1 MQRFRWLAL
10 AAAATISLCLTS
22 IPADAA
28 RTGPPAART
37 TAAPAPRSAVGPVT
51 LGRVAPTG
59 SSACLVNFLWYQAF
73 QDPDKAP
80 YRVPYDGVVTSVSH
94 FASGVSGRI
103 QAAFIAPAG
112 TDFVYNVT
120 QRSAKLTLTPNQLN
134 TFAVRMPVHAGE
146 ILTLRTVDPNLRC
159 IAPGGTID
167 QITAEEV
174 LDGETTFGPPTVSQL
189 HQFVN
194 ISAVL
199 EPDVDGDGYGD
210 ASQDGCPQL
219 AAVHDPC
226 PAPVVR
232 ITKAPAKRVAGPRV
246 RIKFTANLAG
256 SAFGCSVDGRAFKP
270 CHSPFKSKLLTG
282 THTVRI
288 QATSPVGVAGDPVT
302 VQFKVKP
309 KRPRG

>member
-1 MQRFRWLAL
+1 MNRSLWLAL
-10 AAAATISLCLTS
+10 LVAASVSVGLTGL
-22 IPADAA
+22 PADAA
-28 RTGPPAART
+28 RPDPS
-37 TAAPAPRSAVGPVT
+37 PPRSVAVETPRAALGPVT

-59 SSACLVNFLWYQAF
+59 SSACIVNYLWYQAF
-73 QDPDKAP
+73 EDPDKTP

-94 FASGVSGRI
+94 FASAVNGRI
-103 QAAFIAPAG
+103 QAAFIAPSG

-120 QRSAKLTLTPNQLN
+120 QRSAKLTLAPNQLN

-210 ASQDGCPQL
+210 ATQDGCPQL

-232 ITKAPAKRVAGPRV
+232 VTKGPAKRVAGPKV
-246 RIKFTANLAG
+246 KIKFTANVAG
-256 SAFGCSVDGRAFKP
+256 STFGCSVDGRAFRV
-270 CHSPFKSKLLTG
+270 CHSPFKGKFLAG

-288 QATSPVGVAGDPVT
+288 RATSPVGVVGDPVT
-302 VQFKVKP
+302 VQFKVRP
-309 KRPRG
+309 KAPRG